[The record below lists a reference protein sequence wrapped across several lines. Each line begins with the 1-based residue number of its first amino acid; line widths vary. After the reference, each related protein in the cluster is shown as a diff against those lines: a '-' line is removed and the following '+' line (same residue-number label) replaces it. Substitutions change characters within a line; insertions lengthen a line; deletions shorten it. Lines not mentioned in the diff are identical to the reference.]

1 MSSRRSSEKPLS
13 DFDVRRFVSAD
24 LDGVIEL
31 CRAEGWE
38 SYFADRART
47 LRALTGPGVITIVAT
62 QEQEICG
69 FAQMLSDGAIRA
81 YLANIA
87 VAAKWRGI
95 GIGRR
100 LIDELFAEARPL
112 YVDLLA
118 TEPAGAFYDA
128 LPHRRLPGYRIY
140 DRSLC

>member
-1 MSSRRSSEKPLS
+1 MSRKRSSEKVLC
-13 DFDVRRFVSAD
+13 DLEVRRFLPAD
-24 LDGVIEL
+24 LDGIVEL

-38 SYFADRART
+38 SYHADRERT
-47 LRALTGPGVITIVAT
+47 LRALTGPGVVTIVAI

-87 VAAKWRGI
+87 VAAKYRGI

-100 LIDELFAEARPL
+100 LIQELFVEARPL
-112 YVDLLA
+112 YVDLLTTKA
-118 TEPAGAFYDA
+118 AASFYDT

-140 DRSLC
+140 GQPP

>member
-1 MSSRRSSEKPLS
+1 MSRNRPSEKIS
-13 DFDVRRFVSAD
+13 CDFAVRRFLSAD

-38 SYFADRART
+38 AYVADRERT

-62 QEQEICG
+62 RQQEICG

-87 VAAKWRGI
+87 VAAKCRGI

-100 LIDELFAEARPL
+100 LIQELFAEARPL
-112 YVDLLA
+112 YVDLLSIESA
-118 TEPAGAFYDA
+118 ASFYDS
-128 LPHRRLPGYRIY
+128 LSHRRLPGYRIY
-140 DRSLC
+140 DRPP

>member
-1 MSSRRSSEKPLS
+1 MSRKRSSEKVLC
-13 DFDVRRFVSAD
+13 DLEVRRFLSAD
-24 LDGVIEL
+24 LDGIIEL

-38 SYFADRART
+38 SYLADRERT
-47 LRALTGPGVITIVAT
+47 LRALTGPGVITIVAI

-100 LIDELFAEARPL
+100 LIQELFAEARPL
-112 YVDLLA
+112 YVDLLS
-118 TEPAGAFYDA
+118 TESAASFYDT
-128 LPHRRLPGYRIY
+128 LSHRRLPGYRIY
-140 DRSLC
+140 DRSR

>member
-1 MSSRRSSEKPLS
+1 MSKSS
-13 DFDVRRFVSAD
+13 DFEVRRFLPAD

-38 SYFADRART
+38 SYSADQQRT

-62 QEQEICG
+62 REQEVCG

-87 VAAKWRGI
+87 VAARWRGI

-100 LIDELFAEARPL
+100 LIEQLFAEAGPL

-118 TEPAGAFYDA
+118 TEAAGRFYETMR
-128 LPHRRLPGYRIY
+128 HRRLPGYRIY
-140 DRSLC
+140 GRSAC